1 MLVSSTLAAPI
12 SLQDGLIMF
21 EAITKEII
29 TASSI
34 IGACVL
40 IVVGSGYMLRI
51 KKTKT
56 PIVDV
61 DAAVRDAPYHHLQD
75 VMAVAES

>member
-1 MLVSSTLAAPI
+1 
-12 SLQDGLIMF
+12 MF
-21 EAITKEII
+21 EAISTEIF

-40 IVVGSGYMLRI
+40 IVAGSGYMLRTN
-51 KKTKT
+51 KTKA

-61 DAAVRDAPYHHLQD
+61 DAAVRDAPYHRLHD
-75 VMAVAES
+75 VLAVVDS